1 MTAKKSKKEICRRRR
16 RIALSII
23 AIFTI
28 LVISLIKFISFYSCD
43 YRYAGLYAKHEHGK
57 VIYEEAIPQGI
68 SEADEYVQTL
78 FKKCKKMVNS
88 SLQSY
93 YFLNWNRLEECEM
106 FYYSSSVAST
116 GEIDEYAIACYN
128 SSENRVYILPNL
140 LNKYGEQ
147 YLKRVII
154 HELMHC
160 LTYSKEI
167 ADTVFYE
174 GIAEVLASRI
184 CKIYNLDFKYEY
196 LINVRDYRT
205 LENVF
210 GQDATVYLLYN
221 GRMQKEIDR
230 YTQKGYGQELFE
242 VLDKISVYSKHEDD
256 LNIDKKQINYLEK
269 VAQDILIHLTCNY
282 ANNLSDKN
290 RANQIIENFENEFL
304 LIKDEYFESILYEKT
319 I

>member
-1 MTAKKSKKEICRRRR
+1 
-16 RIALSII
+16 
-23 AIFTI
+23 
-28 LVISLIKFISFYSCD
+28 
-43 YRYAGLYAKHEHGK
+43 
-57 VIYEEAIPQGI
+57 
-68 SEADEYVQTL
+68 
-78 FKKCKKMVNS
+78 MVNS

-160 LTYSKEI
+160 LTYS
-167 ADTVFYE
+167 
-174 GIAEVLASRI
+174 
-184 CKIYNLDFKYEY
+184 
-196 LINVRDYRT
+196 
-205 LENVF
+205 
-210 GQDATVYLLYN
+210 
-221 GRMQKEIDR
+221 KEIDR